1 MRAKSFEGMVCSIA
15 TVLDAVGDRWAM
27 LILRDLV
34 LGLRRYDDL
43 RRSTGIANATLADRL
58 RQLEQNGLIERRLY
72 QSGPDRHEYLP
83 TAKGRDIT
91 LVLQA
96 LAQVG
101 DQWQPEGGPP
111 LRFMNARTGRRVELG
126 LVEEGTG
133 ARVGHQDLRVEAGPG
148 ADDLMRW
155 RLAQKTERA

>member
-1 MRAKSFEGMVCSIA
+1 MRSKSFEGMVCSIA

-83 TAKGRDIT
+83 TAKGRDIA

-101 DQWQPEGGPP
+101 DQWQPDGGPP
-111 LRFMNARTGRRVELG
+111 LRFMNAQTGRRVELG
-126 LVEEGTG
+126 LVEEGAG
-133 ARVGHQDLRVEAGPG
+133 ARVGHQDLRVEAGP
-148 ADDLMRW
+148 ARM
-155 RLAQKTERA
+155 T